1 MFLTKIYFPV
11 RNLDNGDFDY
21 GKEISTDE
29 LIRLQDE
36 QFRRT
41 DASISRYV
49 HGYGKDVNGGRVF
62 ELRQKKAVLDE
73 VNALP
78 MECAI
83 LGMNEGDELDNDF
96 FLDKRNSGKMFIIRI
111 NINPTV
117 LSSDGESE
125 LKFWVDDSDKLLK
138 DPVID
143 KNTKLKHLPTRD
155 LGIDIGTQRL
165 TLQRCKIIENKSSKN
180 FPYYFAVIVEK
191 IK

>member
-1 MFLTKIYFPV
+1 
-11 RNLDNGDFDY
+11 
-21 GKEISTDE
+21 
-29 LIRLQDE
+29 
-36 QFRRT
+36 
-41 DASISRYV
+41 
-49 HGYGKDVNGGRVF
+49 
-62 ELRQKKAVLDE
+62 
-73 VNALP
+73 
-78 MECAI
+78 
-83 LGMNEGDELDNDF
+83 
-96 FLDKRNSGKMFIIRI
+96 MFIIRI

-143 KNTKLKHLPTRD
+143 KNTKLKHLPTMD

-165 TLQRCKIIENKSSKN
+165 TLQRCKIIENKSNKN